1 MYDNVTIP
9 CPEGYKWV
17 CAARKKDIEWQTMRD
32 WRILGARKHFQSLEK
47 LSYMGFTREIVDNLS
62 AELSKLMDMEEK

>member
-1 MYDNVTIP
+1 M
-9 CPEGYKWV
+9 KS
-17 CAARKKDIEWQTMRD
+17 
-32 WRILGARKHFQSLEK
+32 LQSLEK